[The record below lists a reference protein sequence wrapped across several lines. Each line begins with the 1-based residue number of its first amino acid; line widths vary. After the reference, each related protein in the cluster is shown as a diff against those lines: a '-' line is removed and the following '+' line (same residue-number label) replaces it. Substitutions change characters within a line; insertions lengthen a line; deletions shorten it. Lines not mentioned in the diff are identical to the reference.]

1 MAYELLEVLMSNEN
15 EYIPPDGPEISSLII
30 IDREI
35 DCVTPLCS
43 QLSYEGILSDV
54 FSITSGYVDFDKEVT
69 GNDKNTRVLLD
80 SSDPVFKEIRDMHF
94 TSVFPLLSN
103 KVKHI
108 QTGYNKGKDAKSL
121 SEMKDF
127 VSQDLKSLKQQHK
140 SLSLHVSVCESIVK
154 KKIADNVEKRLRTEQ
169 NLLED
174 TDIKDTCDFIEE
186 CINRQLPAYDSLR
199 LICLVSQIRG
209 GSSRLKS
216 LKHQYL
222 QSYGYSHIITFN
234 NLTKAGIYTEGIEKR
249 DRFQRFKKKL
259 NLIPKN
265 PASIN
270 LAHPNDMSYVFGGG
284 YSPLSIKIIEK
295 YLVQGMMPLERIL
308 EPDGIPTYEYRRG
321 VSPGEYGYNPTTAD
335 MRKILVVFFG
345 GCTHSEMSA
354 LRFFGKQLGYNFLII
369 TTGIMTGASF
379 VKTFAPL

>member
-94 TSVFPLLSN
+94 TSVFPLLSK

-169 NLLED
+169 
-174 TDIKDTCDFIEE
+174 
-186 CINRQLPAYDSLR
+186 
-199 LICLVSQIRG
+199 
-209 GSSRLKS
+209 
-216 LKHQYL
+216 
-222 QSYGYSHIITFN
+222 
-234 NLTKAGIYTEGIEKR
+234 
-249 DRFQRFKKKL
+249 
-259 NLIPKN
+259 
-265 PASIN
+265 
-270 LAHPNDMSYVFGGG
+270 
-284 YSPLSIKIIEK
+284 
-295 YLVQGMMPLERIL
+295 
-308 EPDGIPTYEYRRG
+308 
-321 VSPGEYGYNPTTAD
+321 
-335 MRKILVVFFG
+335 
-345 GCTHSEMSA
+345 SE
-354 LRFFGKQLGYNFLII
+354 
-369 TTGIMTGASF
+369 
-379 VKTFAPL
+379 